1 MTPYAVFRV
10 GRPPRRPLRSRA
22 AGVLLLTCA
31 LALPCAAA
39 AVAAGTPDVTVTA
52 VSPAR
57 CMRILLQQQDDRL
70 TLQSDY
76 DATTQTVIPERSAGI
91 LSKEFRRV
99 YDMLEENR
107 RLDGRFDAR
116 MAILSHELLGPL
128 LPSLRKAPCVIF
140 EIQPTSMH
148 FALDLLPVDG
158 TPLFVQKPVAFRFA
172 AAAGTP
178 EGNAAPE
185 SRLSPAAPAAAAA
198 AGARPR
204 AAAFGPEA
212 RGLILRD
219 PETDPDDGA
228 GDVRRLYPGSTFQ
241 LTTTATPDMFARSR
255 YDFLLISGEGVVSP
269 TWGRPE
275 KDENDAIGLGEDDM
289 YPKDLQGAAFDLVYF
304 DASQLGMSKAFVDAA
319 RRCGAHHYL
328 APIISNESGNSSTL
342 MLRYFFGGTRQGEA
356 PMEAL
361 YRARKRIY
369 QEFEGKVNRTE
380 QIYYAYPFRL
390 YLL

>member
-1 MTPYAVFRV
+1 MTPYAVSRV

-31 LALPCAAA
+31 LALPGAAA
-39 AVAAGTPDVTVTA
+39 AVAAGTPDVSVAA

-57 CMRILLQQQDDRL
+57 CMRIMLQQQDDRL

-76 DATTQTVIPERSAGI
+76 DAATQTVIPERSAGV

-158 TPLFVQKPVAFRFA
+158 KPLFVQKPVAFRFA
-172 AAAGTP
+172 APAGTSV
-178 EGNAAPE
+178 GNAGSDSHRP
-185 SRLSPAAPAAAAA
+185 PAAPTD
-198 AGARPR
+198 AGAQSR
-204 AAAFGPEA
+204 AASIGPQA

-219 PETDPDDGA
+219 PETDPDDGT

-241 LTTTATPDMFARSR
+241 LTATATPDMFARSR

-328 APIISNESGNSSTL
+328 APIISNEAGHSSTL

-356 PMEAL
+356 PMDAL

>member
-31 LALPCAAA
+31 LALPGAAA
-39 AVAAGTPDVTVTA
+39 AMTAGAA

-57 CMRILLQQQDDRL
+57 CMRIVLQQQDDRL

-76 DATTQTVIPERSAGI
+76 DATTQTVVPERSAAL

-116 MAILSHELLGPL
+116 MAVLSHELLGPL
-128 LPSLRKAPCVIF
+128 LPALRKAPCVIF

-158 TPLFVQKPVAFRFA
+158 TPLFVQKPVAFRFLA
-172 AAAGTP
+172 TAGMS
-178 EGNAAPE
+178 EDSAAPG
-185 SRLSPAAPAAAAA
+185 SRLSPAAPAI

-204 AAAFGPEA
+204 AVAFGPEA

-219 PETDPDDGA
+219 PQTDPDDGT
-228 GDVRRLYPGSTFQ
+228 GDVRRLYPGSAFQ
-241 LTTTATPDMFARSR
+241 LTTSATPDMFARSR

-289 YPKDLQGAAFDLVYF
+289 YPKDLQGAAFDLVYL
-304 DASQLGMSKAFVDAA
+304 DASQLGMSKAFIDAA
-319 RRCGAHHYL
+319 RRCGARHYL
-328 APIISNESGNSSTL
+328 APIISNEAGHSSTL
-342 MLRYFFGGTRQGEA
+342 MLRYFFGGARQGEA